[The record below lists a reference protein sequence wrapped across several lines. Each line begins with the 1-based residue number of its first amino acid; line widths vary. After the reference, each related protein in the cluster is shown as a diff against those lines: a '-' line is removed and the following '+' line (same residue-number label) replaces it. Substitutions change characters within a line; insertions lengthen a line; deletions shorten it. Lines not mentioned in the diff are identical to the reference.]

1 MKAERGSSS
10 SRRIFLLDL
19 ARHAVGV
26 GAIGATLRWF
36 GFSRQDAKKGVLATV
51 KIADNPDLSKVGGS
65 VLIKDTPEGELLVVR
80 SGENQY
86 DAMSNVC
93 PHKQCHVEVKSPTL
107 IKCPCHGSTYRIDGT
122 YVSGPS
128 KKSLKKFH
136 VTVDGGVIT
145 VTGV

>member
-1 MKAERGSSS
+1 MKFDRGGNS

-19 ARHAVGV
+19 ARRAAGV
-26 GAIGATLRWF
+26 GAIGAALRRF

-51 KIADNPDLSKVGGS
+51 RVADNPDLSKVGGF

-93 PHKQCHVEVKSPTL
+93 PHKQCHVEVKSPTV

-128 KKSLKKFH
+128 KKSLKKFL